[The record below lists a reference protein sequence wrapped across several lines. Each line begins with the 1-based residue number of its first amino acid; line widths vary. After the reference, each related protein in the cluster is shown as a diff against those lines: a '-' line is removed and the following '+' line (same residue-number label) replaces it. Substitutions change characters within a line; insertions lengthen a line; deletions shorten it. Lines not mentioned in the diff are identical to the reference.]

1 MDEFDDCRG
10 SELPTRF
17 GIVYCRLAKTLK
29 GGLDVA
35 ATYIHTCY
43 RILDPEKSIDFYT
56 NKMGLKLVGEMHFD
70 TATNYFLAA
79 EADASEPMLELT
91 HNHDQSER
99 YDMGDGYSHV
109 AFTVDDIEG
118 TVSKLEEQGV
128 EVALAP
134 KTMTVE
140 GHDYRI
146 AFVVDPD
153 GYRIELLE
161 RGTMKVGDIIQ

>member
-1 MDEFDDCRG
+1 M
-10 SELPTRF
+10 
-17 GIVYCRLAKTLK
+17 
-29 GGLDVA
+29 A

-43 RILDPEKSIDFYT
+43 RILDPEMTKDFYVD
-56 NKMGLKLVGEMHFD
+56 KLGMKLVGEMHFD
-70 TATNYFLAA
+70 TATNYFFAM
-79 EADASEPMLELT
+79 EADPSQPMLELT
-91 HNHDQSER
+91 HNHGQTEP
-99 YDMGDGYSHV
+99 YDVGNGYSHV
-109 AFTVDDIEG
+109 AFTVDDLEG
-118 TVSKLEEQGV
+118 TVEKLERDGV

-153 GYRIELLE
+153 GYRVELVE